1 MPDPVCSSRLTCC
14 PAAGQDPDPLPQT
27 AGQGLAVSYDTFRRW
42 QYTSEIKLNSN
53 QALALIEQARL
64 DGDLSAAEAAAFNA
78 SIARNSARATAQGQ
92 LLPGG
97 RVLSTMLEQDRS
109 WPTILQR
116 YNPTGEADF
125 DTWQR
130 IAAAS
135 GRSSRDMLMFSRV
148 SRVLGPVGIAFGAG
162 VAAHE
167 VSCAPPEQRA
177 RVASQEAGGVVGG
190 LALGTLGTAGGALLV
205 GALVSNPAG
214 WVVLGGAVVVG
225 GLAGWLGSEG
235 GRSLGG
241 RIHDFFAG

>member
-1 MPDPVCSSRLTCC
+1 MPDPVCNSNLFCC
-14 PAAGQDPDPLPQT
+14 PAADQDHDPLPQT
-27 AGQGLAVSYDTFRRW
+27 AGQGAAVTYDTFRRW
-42 QYTSEIKLNSN
+42 QYTTQIKLNSN

-64 DGDLSAAEAAAFNA
+64 AGDLSAAEAAALNA
-78 SIARNSARATAQGQ
+78 SIARNTVRTTTQGQ

-109 WPTILQR
+109 WNAILQK
-116 YNPTGEADF
+116 YNPTGQADF

-135 GRSSRDMLMFSRV
+135 GRSSKDMLMFSRV
-148 SRVLGPVGIAFGAG
+148 SRVLGPAGIIFGAG

-177 RVASQEAGGVVGG
+177 RVASQETGGIVGG

-225 GLAGWLGSEG
+225 GIAGWLGSEG
-235 GRSLGG
+235 GRSVGG
-241 RIHDFFAG
+241 AIYDFFAG